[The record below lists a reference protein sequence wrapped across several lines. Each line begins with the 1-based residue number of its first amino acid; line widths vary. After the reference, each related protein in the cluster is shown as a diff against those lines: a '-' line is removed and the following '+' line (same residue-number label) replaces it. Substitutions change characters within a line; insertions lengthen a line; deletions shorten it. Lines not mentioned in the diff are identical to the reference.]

1 VTKRK
6 AFMLRHSLP
15 ISKPIHSNSDLLTE
29 AEAAEFLGLEPK
41 TLAVWRSTK
50 RYPLCYVKVG
60 RLVRY
65 CRSDLLAFLE
75 SRRVPG
81 T

>member
-1 VTKRK
+1 
-6 AFMLRHSLP
+6 MLRHSIP
-15 ISKPIHSNSDLLTE
+15 ISNPLNPTDLLTE

-41 TLAVWRSTK
+41 TLAIWRSTK
-50 RYPLCYVKVG
+50 RYPLPYIKVG

-65 CRSDLLAFLE
+65 QRSDLLAFLE
-75 SRRVPG
+75 SRRIRG